1 MSRLLPFV
9 WIVPISY
16 LVSRLLVSRLV
27 AGIWNLTP
35 ETMTLMV
42 VVPLLQVLAIG
53 AVRLSDRRK
62 RWPL

>member
-1 MSRLLPFV
+1 MSRLLPFL

-42 VVPLLQVLAIG
+42 VVPLLQLLAIG
-53 AVRLSDRRK
+53 AVRLGDRRK